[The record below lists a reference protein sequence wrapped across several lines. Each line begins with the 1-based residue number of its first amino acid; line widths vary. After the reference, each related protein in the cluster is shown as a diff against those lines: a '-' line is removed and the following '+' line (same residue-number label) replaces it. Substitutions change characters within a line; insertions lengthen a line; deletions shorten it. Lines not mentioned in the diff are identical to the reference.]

1 MLPPKAI
8 ITGEDFRNWRWRCKL
23 TAAKAAQVIGVSR
36 ATIHRIQNAK
46 KVPLTE
52 ALAAESYENILYERF
67 LIAED
72 NDYSDPE
79 PFALERMR
87 ARLEDVE

>member
-8 ITGEDFRNWRWRCKL
+8 ITGGDIKNWRWRCKL
-23 TAAKAAQVIGVSR
+23 TAAQAAKAIGVSR
-36 ATIHRIQNAK
+36 AIIHRLQNAK
-46 KVPLTE
+46 RVPRTE
-52 ALAAESYENILYERF
+52 AIAAESYENILYERF

-79 PFALERMR
+79 PFAFDREG
-87 ARLEDVE
+87 E